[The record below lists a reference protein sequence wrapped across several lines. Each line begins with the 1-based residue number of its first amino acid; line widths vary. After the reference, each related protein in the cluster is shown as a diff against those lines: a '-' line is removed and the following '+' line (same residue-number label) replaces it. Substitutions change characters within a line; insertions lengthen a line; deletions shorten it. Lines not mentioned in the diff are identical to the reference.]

1 MCCLYL
7 LFVINHLTLT
17 ILMNHTSPKL
27 PIHAG
32 FAYYVKLVNP
42 ANNPTKHPLYTQ
54 TVFSRAIR
62 SDKLTTTSDF
72 YTMTSVNYTTMSVAR
87 TMASA
92 DLTLKSDKFTMT
104 PVAHATP
111 SVRRT
116 TSKYLFALHFNFD
129 NRQLSTGN
137 SPL

>member
-1 MCCLYL
+1 MLSLSIIC
-7 LFVINHLTLT
+7 INHLALT
-17 ILMNHTSPKL
+17 VLMKRTSPKL

-32 FAYYVKLVNP
+32 FAHYVKLVNP
-42 ANNPTKHPLYTQ
+42 TANPTKYPLYTQ
-54 TVFSRAIR
+54 TVFIR
-62 SDKLTTTSDF
+62 TIASDKLTTTSDF
-72 YTMTSVNYTTMSVAR
+72 YTMASVYYTTMSVVR

-104 PVAHATP
+104 PAAYATP
-111 SVRRT
+111 SVRRA
-116 TSKYLFALHFNFD
+116 TSKYLFALLFNFD

>member
-1 MCCLYL
+1 
-7 LFVINHLTLT
+7 
-17 ILMNHTSPKL
+17 MNHTSPEL

-32 FAYYVKLVNP
+32 FAHYVKLVNP

-54 TVFSRAIR
+54 TVFSRTIR
-62 SDKLTTTSDF
+62 SDKLTATSEF
-72 YTMTSVNYTTMSVAR
+72 YTMASVYYTTMSVAR
-87 TMASA
+87 TMA
-92 DLTLKSDKFTMT
+92 T
-104 PVAHATP
+104 
-111 SVRRT
+111 VRRA